1 MSISANQIKELRN
14 KSGAGMLDCKKA
26 LEENNSN
33 IEDAVAWLRKKGLA
47 SAGKK
52 AGRDTSEGVIA
63 TYIDGNNATII
74 ELRSETDFVGKNEK
88 FLDLADKV
96 VKSAHQFE
104 GNDTN
109 QFLASGKHEST
120 PINELIAEHI
130 SIIGENIILKKIGKF
145 SVSKGKMIPYLH
157 NKLSDNIGK
166 IGVIVALEGEV
177 NDEIEAFGR
186 QLAMHIAAS
195 KPMALNVESLDQNVV
210 EKEKNILRA
219 QALESGKP
227 ANVVEKMIEG
237 RIRKFLEEIVL
248 LEQPFV
254 IDGKTKIK
262 KVIEELK
269 SSNNCDFNVTG
280 YLRYEIGE

>member
-33 IEDAVAWLRKKGLA
+33 IEDAIAWLRKKGLA

-74 ELRSETDFVGKNEK
+74 ELRSETDFVGKNDK
-88 FLDLADKV
+88 FLGLADKV

-109 QFLASGKHEST
+109 QFLASGEHEST

-157 NKLSDNIGK
+157 NKLSDSIGK

-210 EKEKNILRA
+210 EKEKNILRE

>member
-33 IEDAVAWLRKKGLA
+33 IEDAIAWLRKKGLA

-74 ELRSETDFVGKNEK
+74 ELRSETDFVGKNDK
-88 FLDLADKV
+88 FLGLADKV

-109 QFLASGKHEST
+109 QFLASGEHEST
-120 PINELIAEHI
+120 TIKQLIAEHI

-157 NKLSDNIGK
+157 NKLSDSIGK

-210 EKEKNILRA
+210 EKEKNILRE

-237 RIRKFLEEIVL
+237 RMRKFIEEIVL

>member
-1 MSISANQIKELRN
+1 M
-14 KSGAGMLDCKKA
+14 
-26 LEENNSN
+26 
-33 IEDAVAWLRKKGLA
+33 
-47 SAGKK
+47 
-52 AGRDTSEGVIA
+52 
-63 TYIDGNNATII
+63 
-74 ELRSETDFVGKNEK
+74 
-88 FLDLADKV
+88 
-96 VKSAHQFE
+96 
-104 GNDTN
+104 
-109 QFLASGKHEST
+109 
-120 PINELIAEHI
+120 
-130 SIIGENIILKKIGKF
+130 
-145 SVSKGKMIPYLH
+145 H
-157 NKLSDNIGK
+157 NKLSDSIGK

-177 NDEIEAFGR
+177 NDEIEEFGR

-195 KPMALNVESLDQNVV
+195 KPIALNVENLDQNVV

-269 SSNNCDFNVTG
+269 SSNNCDFNVSVRCG
-280 YLRYEIGE
+280 CRQRSAFRIAVGCNRHVVAMRV